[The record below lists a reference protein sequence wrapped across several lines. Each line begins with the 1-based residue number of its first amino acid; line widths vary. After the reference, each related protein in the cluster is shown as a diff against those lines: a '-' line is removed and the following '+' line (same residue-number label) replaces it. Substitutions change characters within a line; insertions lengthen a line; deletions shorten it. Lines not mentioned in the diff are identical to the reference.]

1 MYTPVQLCTA
11 DGTILPD
18 TNIPWQTE
26 SQKLWALKLNKAYL
40 YVR

>member
-1 MYTPVQLCTA
+1 MGDAKKQSIHFENMYTPVQLCTA

-26 SQKLWALKLNKAYL
+26 SQKL
-40 YVR
+40 